1 MSTVW
6 ENISDVVARIAQWLG
21 IKPSE
26 SKRLEALRAKLTT
39 SKATNVDQRETL
51 KDEIRKLEA
60 RTKQKKKEFDA
71 ASGDIKRMVGR
82 EIEGIFRDL
91 DRLRGRENIITGNLD
106 RISVAVVKIDELI
119 VAKTKGVEE
128 GQLDDLALELQ
139 DVFADLKESDRA
151 TRDLEQERYEA
162 PTSEPVNVEQ
172 RMADLEGT
180 EPHVEEISEETK
192 KRLAELV
199 EEKD

>member
-180 EPHVEEISEETK
+180 EPQVDEISEETK

-199 EEKD
+199 DEKD

>member
-21 IKPSE
+21 MKPSE

-39 SKATNVDQRETL
+39 SRATNVDQRETL

-60 RTKQKKKEFDA
+60 RAKQKKKEFDG

-106 RISVAVVKIDELI
+106 RISVAVAKIDELI
-119 VAKTKGVEE
+119 VAKAKGVEE

-162 PTSEPVNVEQ
+162 PTSDPVNVEQ

>member
-1 MSTVW
+1 MSSVW
-6 ENISDVVARIAQWLG
+6 ENISDVVAKIAELLG

-26 SKRLEALRAKLTT
+26 ANRLEVLREKLTT
-39 SKATNVDQRETL
+39 SRATNVDQRETL

-60 RTKQKKKEFDA
+60 RAKQKKTEFDA

-82 EIEGIFRDL
+82 EIESIFRDL

-106 RISVAVVKIDELI
+106 RISVAVSKIDELI
-119 VAKTKGVEE
+119 AAKAKGVEE
-128 GQLDDLALELQ
+128 GQLDDIALELQ
-139 DVFADLKESDRA
+139 DVFSDLKESDRA
-151 TRDLEQERYEA
+151 SRDLEQEKYEA
-162 PTSEPVNVEQ
+162 PATEPVNVEQ
-172 RMADLEGT
+172 RMAELEGV
-180 EPHVEEISEETK
+180 EPQGDEISEETK

>member
-39 SKATNVDQRETL
+39 SRATNVDQRETL

-180 EPHVEEISEETK
+180 EPQVDEISEETK

-199 EEKD
+199 DEKD

>member
-60 RTKQKKKEFDA
+60 RAKQKKKEFDG

-106 RISVAVVKIDELI
+106 RISVAVAKIDELI
-119 VAKTKGVEE
+119 VAKAKGVEE

-180 EPHVEEISEETK
+180 EPQVDEISEETK

-199 EEKD
+199 DEKD

>member
-21 IKPSE
+21 MKPSE

-39 SKATNVDQRETL
+39 SRATNVDQRETL

-60 RTKQKKKEFDA
+60 RAKQKKKEFDA

-162 PTSEPVNVEQ
+162 PTSDPVNVEQ

>member
-60 RTKQKKKEFDA
+60 RAKQKKKEFDG

-106 RISVAVVKIDELI
+106 RISVAVAKIDELI
-119 VAKTKGVEE
+119 VAKAKGVEE

-162 PTSEPVNVEQ
+162 PTSDPVNVEQ